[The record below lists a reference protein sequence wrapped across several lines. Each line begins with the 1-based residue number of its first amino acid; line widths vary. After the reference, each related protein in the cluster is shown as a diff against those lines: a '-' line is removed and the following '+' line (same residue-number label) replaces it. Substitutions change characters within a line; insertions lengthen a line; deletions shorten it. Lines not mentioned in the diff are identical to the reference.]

1 MTYYRYSAL
10 LAVCFTCLSLS
21 PSYGQSDVIQFNESN
36 YFDRFT
42 KTEKLARAIF
52 KETINNSDLS
62 VEISVFDRYL
72 QEAYKADAA
81 KDYLNA
87 LTSFQKALSLQPNDS
102 TIKEAIKRLQ
112 NYVYDRYML
121 DGYEADRHRNYQAA
135 LQLFLKAK
143 QLRPEAFHA
152 QQAVNNVTYYLA
164 QAQQQQTTD
173 KQQQKQK
180 NIILLGII
188 LFVAGSIGS
197 FALFSILKSSSD
209 LEGIDKEIEDSNGK
223 KEPTETNNSST
234 SIEISTAN
242 NLEIRENQQ
251 KTTSSP
257 PEIQEFKQIPP
268 QQTTAPIAPTNS
280 ISSAEEKSPVQPQ
293 LAAQNNNN
301 SLAKVDIVTELI
313 EDLNQPDI
321 IQRRKVIWE
330 LAQRADSRAMKP
342 LVELMIEADSQ
353 ERSLILEALSQIAAR
368 ALKPLNKAIAISL
381 EDSNAQVRK
390 NAIRDLTRVYELMSQ
405 VTTRLAQ
412 TAGDPDEEVKETA
425 LWALQQLNQ
434 MPRVSQEFLKMQ
446 HHKALNSDE

>member
-10 LAVCFTCLSLS
+10 VAVCFTCLSLS

-42 KTEKLARAIF
+42 KTEKLAQALL

-62 VEISVFDRYL
+62 VRISVFDRYL

-121 DGYEADRHRNYQAA
+121 DGYKADRHRDYQAA

-143 QLRPEAFHA
+143 ELRPEAFHA

-164 QAQQQQTTD
+164 QAQQQTTD

-180 NIILLGII
+180 NILLLGVI
-188 LFVAGSIGS
+188 LFVAVSIGS

-209 LEGIDKEIEDSNGK
+209 LEGIDKETEDSNSK
-223 KEPTETNNSST
+223 KEPSETKNLST
-234 SIEISTAN
+234 SIETSVAN
-242 NLEIRENQQ
+242 NLQITESQQ
-251 KTTSSP
+251 NTRLSP

-280 ISSAEEKSPVQPQ
+280 ISSLEEKSPVQPQ
-293 LAAQNNNN
+293 LSAQTNNN

-368 ALKPLNKAIAISL
+368 SLKPLNKAIAISL

-412 TAGDPDEEVKETA
+412 SAGDPDEEVKETA

>member
-10 LAVCFTCLSLS
+10 VAVCFTCLSLS

-42 KTEKLARAIF
+42 KTEKLAQALL

-62 VEISVFDRYL
+62 VRISVFDRYL

-102 TIKEAIKRLQ
+102 TIKEEIKRLQ

-121 DGYEADRHRNYQAA
+121 DGYKADRHRDYQAA

-143 QLRPEAFHA
+143 ELRPEAFHA

-164 QAQQQQTTD
+164 QAQQQTTD

-180 NIILLGII
+180 NILLLGVI
-188 LFVAGSIGS
+188 LFVAVSIGS

-209 LEGIDKEIEDSNGK
+209 LEGIDKETEDSNSK
-223 KEPTETNNSST
+223 KEPTETKNLST
-234 SIEISTAN
+234 SVETSVAN
-242 NLEIRENQQ
+242 NLQITESQQ
-251 KTTSSP
+251 NTRLSP

-280 ISSAEEKSPVQPQ
+280 ISSLEEKSPVQPQ
-293 LAAQNNNN
+293 LSAQTNNN

-368 ALKPLNKAIAISL
+368 SLKPLNKAIAISL

-412 TAGDPDEEVKETA
+412 SAGDPDEEVKETA
-425 LWALQQLNQ
+425 LWALQQ
-434 MPRVSQEFLKMQ
+434 
-446 HHKALNSDE
+446 